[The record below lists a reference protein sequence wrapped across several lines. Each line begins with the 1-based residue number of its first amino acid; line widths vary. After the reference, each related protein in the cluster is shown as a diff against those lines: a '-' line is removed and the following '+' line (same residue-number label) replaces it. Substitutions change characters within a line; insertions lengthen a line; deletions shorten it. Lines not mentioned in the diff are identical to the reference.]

1 MSEFAGKVV
10 VVTGGASGIGRALCE
25 RFSRDGARGVVVAD
39 LDDTLAR
46 QVGEA
51 HRGPPPDDA
60 AQERLAQ
67 TLSATLQ
74 RYLTDLHQGRLDP
87 RHIDHH
93 FKSSVRAV
101 FDSVARLREGLQA
114 GRLAELVRLAG
125 FQKVAQRID
134 DFGIFTV
141 SLARRIA

>member
-1 MSEFAGKVV
+1 MPTVYRALRGLVLALGLAA
-10 VVTGGASGIGRALCE
+10 GGAWASEVSLWFASGRPGPQAGQAL
-25 RFSRDGARGVVVAD
+25 D
-39 LDDTLAR
+39 LLAEAPGHGLIAEDYEIDTLAR

-93 FKSSVRAV
+93 FKSSVRA
-101 FDSVARLREGLQA
+101 ALRVG
-114 GRLAELVRLAG
+114 
-125 FQKVAQRID
+125 
-134 DFGIFTV
+134 
-141 SLARRIA
+141 S